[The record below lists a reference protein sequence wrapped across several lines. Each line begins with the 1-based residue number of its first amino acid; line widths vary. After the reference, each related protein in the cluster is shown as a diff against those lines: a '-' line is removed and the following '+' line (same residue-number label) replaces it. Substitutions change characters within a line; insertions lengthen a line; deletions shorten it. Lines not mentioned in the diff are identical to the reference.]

1 MLQGDRIRMTRLATR
16 MSQREL
22 GAKIGKDQAYV
33 SRLER
38 GEFTGITIDTLE
50 SLADALGVSADYLL
64 GRQKKGDD
72 EDAHAARAYQS
83 L

>member
-1 MLQGDRIRMTRLATR
+1 MKRLATR

-38 GEFTGITIDTLE
+38 GEFPGITIETLE
-50 SLADALGVSADYLL
+50 ALADTLGVSTDYLL
-64 GRQKKGDD
+64 GRTHAATDD
-72 EDAHAARAYQS
+72 EDAHAA
-83 L
+83 

>member
-1 MLQGDRIRMTRLATR
+1 MLQGDRIRMTRLAIR

-38 GEFTGITIDTLE
+38 GTFPGITVETLE
-50 SLADALGVSADYLL
+50 ALADALGVSADYLL
-64 GRQKKGDD
+64 GRKKKEED
-72 EDAHAARAYQS
+72 EESHAA
-83 L
+83 

>member
-1 MLQGDRIRMTRLATR
+1 MLQGDRIRMKRLATR

-38 GEFTGITIDTLE
+38 GEFPGVTSETLE
-50 SLADALGVSADYLL
+50 ALADALGVSTDYLL
-64 GRQKKGDD
+64 GRKKKEDD
-72 EDAHAARAYQS
+72 EDEHAA
-83 L
+83 